1 MRFHLV
7 GALVGA
13 MLLLVPAQAENVLPS
28 EQFQEVLIKSTLLTF
43 NDANLTG
50 NYTVLHAK
58 LAKPFRDKFGPDKLK
73 QAFKS
78 FADKNAEMRG
88 IILKPPVATTATK
101 IDERGALVVRGYFD
115 TAPSRVFYEFDFLP
129 SEGEWKAINL
139 GVKMKAAGES

>member
-7 GALVGA
+7 GALAGA
-13 MLLLVPAQAENVLPS
+13 LLLLVPAQAENVLPS
-28 EQFQEVLIKSTLLTF
+28 VQFQEVLIKSTLLTF

-58 LAKPFRDKFGPDKLK
+58 LAKPFRDKFSADKLK

-78 FADKNAEMRG
+78 FVDQNAELRG
-88 IILKPPVATTATK
+88 IILKPPVATTASK

-129 SEGEWKAINL
+129 SEGEWKPINL
-139 GVKMKAAGES
+139 GVKVKAAGES

>member
-13 MLLLVPAQAENVLPS
+13 LLLLVPAQAENALPS
-28 EQFQEVLIKSTLLTF
+28 AQFQEVLIKSTLLTF

-58 LAKPFRDKFGPDKLK
+58 LAKPFRDKFSPDKLK

-78 FADKNAEMRG
+78 FADQNVELRG
-88 IILKPPVATTATK
+88 IILKPPVVTTASK

-115 TAPSRVFYEFDFLP
+115 TAPSRVLYEFDFLP
-129 SEGEWKAINL
+129 SEGEWKPINL
-139 GVKMKAAGES
+139 GVKVKAAGEG